1 MTKKTKTFASCI
13 KKMKKQG
20 GKGQLTIRQM
30 MARIKGRIANPEED
44 YDKKEEDSSLSRPS
58 AADDVPCLSPIIE
71 LRDW

>member
-1 MTKKTKTFASCI
+1 MTKKTFARFN

-20 GKGQLTIRQM
+20 EKGQLTIRQM
-30 MARIKGRIANPEED
+30 MSRIKGRNANPEED

-58 AADDVPCLSPIIE
+58 ATDDVPFLSPSIE